1 MKRTLFVIM
10 ACVLTACSTHQVRT
24 ASSDQIK
31 GFGQDIKVIVTGE
44 SSDISDQLSRHI
56 RAGLLIKGFNI
67 VNDEQATN
75 LTVAIS
81 EFSPGNAAL
90 RLTIGFGA
98 GRGSLV
104 YNAKYSKDGIVLID
118 FDGAERF
125 TGMEL
130 YPGTNYRPLR
140 QLGGEETATQILL
153 EEAAKHIVDLAIN
166 KQFAGS
172 MASKLWFLHTAP
184 CTTTL

>member
-1 MKRTLFVIM
+1 MKIHFFILVCI
-10 ACVLTACSTHQVRT
+10 LTACSTHQVKT

-31 GFGQDIKVIVTGE
+31 DFGQDIKVIVTGG
-44 SSDISDQLSRHI
+44 SSDISNQLSRHI
-56 RAGLLIKGFNI
+56 QANLLIEGFNI

-104 YNAKYSKDGIVLID
+104 YNAKNSKAGKVLID
-118 FDGAERF
+118 YDGAERF
-125 TGMEL
+125 TGTEFA
-130 YPGTNYRPLR
+130 PGTKYRPLGNF
-140 QLGGEETATQILL
+140 GGEDTATQILL
-153 EEAAKHIVDLAIN
+153 EEASKRIVDLAI
-166 KQFAGS
+166 K
-172 MASKLWFLHTAP
+172 K
-184 CTTTL
+184 